1 MDQHLQIANFD
12 LVLALSGGA
21 ALGAYQGGVYE
32 ALHEAGLLPTHVAGS
47 SIGAVNGALITGN
60 APGKRID
67 QLRRFWAMT
76 AEPFPSGP
84 PGVDS
89 AWARMQGYL
98 AALRAR
104 LTGRPGLFAPQLPN
118 ALAPGPL
125 RRPGMNDLSPLIGSL
140 EQLVSAQEL
149 VRDGLSLTVH
159 ATDLATG
166 EPVRFDSRECTV
178 RPIHVR
184 ASASLIPDFDPVEVD
199 GRLLCD
205 GGFSENLPLRA
216 ALGRSPERP
225 LLCFAVDLMAAER
238 VPRWSIDGMADRQQ
252 DLHFASQTRALI
264 EAVTAELALA
274 AMAASDAPP
283 VVMAHI
289 VYRGREAAGSQ
300 KAYDYSAQ
308 AVAARWSAGV
318 RDGRA
323 MLALLAS
330 VPGPQGAGLTI
341 HRLRPD
347 TAPITAG
354 MLAA

>member
-1 MDQHLQIANFD
+1 MRIAQFD
-12 LVLALSGGA
+12 LALALSGGA

-47 SIGAVNGALITGN
+47 SIGAVNAALITGN
-60 APGKRID
+60 RPERRIE
-67 QLRRFWAMT
+67 QLRRFWAMA
-76 AEPFPSGP
+76 AEPFASGP
-84 PGVDS
+84 PGVNS
-89 AWARMQGYL
+89 TLARAQGYL

-104 LTGRPGLFAPQLPN
+104 LTGRPGLFAPHSPS
-118 ALAPGPL
+118 ALVPGPF
-125 RRPGMNDLSPLIGSL
+125 RRPSMYDLSPLIGSI
-140 EQLVSAQEL
+140 EQLVPEREL
-149 VRDGLSLTVH
+149 TRDGLRLTVH
-159 ATDLATG
+159 ATDLASG
-166 EPVRFDSRECTV
+166 EPVRFDSRERSV
-178 RPIHVR
+178 QSIHVR
-184 ASASLIPDFDPVEVD
+184 ASASLIPDYDPVEVD

-216 ALGRSPERP
+216 VLGHLPERP
-225 LLCFAVDLMAAER
+225 LLCFAVDLMTAER
-238 VPRWSIDGMADRQQ
+238 APRWSLDGMADRQQ

-274 AMAASDAPP
+274 ATKAPDMPP
-283 VVMAHI
+283 VVMAHL

-308 AVAARWSAGV
+308 AVTARWSAGV

-330 VPGPQGAGLTI
+330 APNPQRPGLTI

-347 TAPITAG
+347 AARTPG